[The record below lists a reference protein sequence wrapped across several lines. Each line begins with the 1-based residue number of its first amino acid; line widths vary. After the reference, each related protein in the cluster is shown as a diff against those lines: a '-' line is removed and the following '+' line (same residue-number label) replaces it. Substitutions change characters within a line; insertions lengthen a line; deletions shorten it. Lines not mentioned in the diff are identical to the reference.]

1 MKNDLNN
8 TNFNKFIDIYNKQGR
23 RAAQSYV
30 ADECNINYGT
40 FLGKLRSGTSYIFNR
55 GKKRYEE
62 KGADSQ
68 FMSLEDLCSKKSAID
83 NVRPASTISV
93 NSGGFDELIADLM
106 RDRLTEMH
114 RFIRIDQCSKQIVV
128 NSKLIKDSGYILS
141 VI

>member
-8 TNFNKFIDIYNKQGR
+8 TNYDRFIEIYNKQGR

-30 ADECNINYGT
+30 ADECSINYGT
-40 FLGKLRSGTSYIFNR
+40 FLGKLRNETSYIFNR

-68 FMSLEDLCSKKSAID
+68 FMSLEDLCSKKSGID
-83 NVRPASTISV
+83 NVRPVSSISV
-93 NSGGFDELIADLM
+93 NSGGFDELIVDLM

-114 RFIRIDQCSKQIVV
+114 RFIRFDQCSKQIVV